1 MDRKR
6 IIRKLEKCRLQ
17 PDGHK
22 RQYTITG
29 KLGQGGNGVTFLL
42 KIGRK
47 ELVAK
52 VYVPPD
58 SRDLDSAAFKRF
70 QREIEL
76 STRTSHPF
84 VVPVAG
90 TGSIA
95 VGAYTFPFY
104 LMPRAKGTLRELMPP
119 SFTLEDLGKRLRI
132 FTQMLSGVSYLHH
145 LGVVHRDLKPENI
158 LLSKKDVPM
167 VADLGIAHVA
177 PEFVEWSKLTLPKDH
192 LMNWD
197 YYAPE
202 QRSGDA
208 TKVDHR
214 ADIYALGL
222 ILYELI
228 SGVSPS
234 RPNLP
239 PLADLDNRLRRI
251 DSIFQKMTAHNPE
264 DRYQD
269 LDTLQ
274 DQLTWTLISLGIP
287 TGAPATEEDDIKSL
301 VRFLRSRN
309 AEHQARAHEI
319 AQRLGEKAL
328 PELHEMTGD
337 RRLDVALAAYGL
349 LGALT
354 HRDSLSYLTAGLYP
368 RRSAQKPKFV
378 TGEAA
383 ANALRNYP
391 LEDRLAV
398 LSSIKDLVL
407 ADHVMRLVEGMP
419 VDQSYPQI
427 KKLYSSKLIYQDWS
441 EQSGLSLLLRLDQDR
456 AWPLVEQRL
465 SHHETVYSFTLLRDF
480 FPYVTPDRQM
490 VLIDYLLRPQGDLSS
505 WEFNRVLAAIS
516 TKPFPA
522 DFILSRIKTLKILAE
537 SKIRKWEDRQAFLGT
552 AALAEK
558 KVAIKK
564 KKPTRTK
571 AEQKNSPDKK

>member
-29 KLGQGGNGVTFLL
+29 KLGQGGNGVTFLV

-76 STRTSHPF
+76 SIRTRHPF

-104 LMPRAKGTLRELMPP
+104 LMPKAKGTLRELIPP

-177 PEFVEWSKLTLPKDH
+177 PGFVEWSKLTLPKDH

-202 QRSGDA
+202 QRGGDA
-208 TKVDHR
+208 TKVNHR

-234 RPNLP
+234 RPSLP

-287 TGAPATEEDDIKSL
+287 TSAPATEEDDKKSL

-337 RRLDVALAAYGL
+337 RRLDVALAAYRL

-354 HRDSLSYLTAGLYP
+354 HRDSLPYLTAGLYP

-378 TGEAA
+378 SGEVA
-383 ANALRNYP
+383 ANALRNYS

-407 ADHVMRLVEGMP
+407 ADHIMRLVEGMP
-419 VDQSYPQI
+419 EDQSYPQV

-456 AWPLVEQRL
+456 AWSLVEQRL

-516 TKPFPA
+516 TKPFPT
-522 DFILSRIKTLKILAE
+522 DFILSRIKTLKTLAE
-537 SKIRKWEDRQAFLGT
+537 SKIRTWKDRQAFLGT

-558 KVAIKK
+558 KVAIKRK
-564 KKPTRTK
+564 QSTRTK
-571 AEQKNSPDKK
+571 AEQKNPPDKK